1 MLFLRV
7 LLRPARVSPLVDRI
21 MVVLIATA
29 AATAPAMIL
38 PAPLR
43 VAAHALA
50 AGISPLVVLVA
61 MLHLWRQGV
70 RHAGTAAIGWGP
82 GLLVAVYLYLRVHDV
97 TPYHPWNHLLCPV
110 AVTFGCACFAWV
122 LAQSIRSVEER
133 TLIDPLTGLW
143 NRRWLAAEG
152 EAAIVRCRRSGGLL
166 SVAVFDA
173 DYFKQINDRWGHGVG
188 DVVLKHLAARATE
201 TLRPADRVAR
211 IGGEEL
217 CILLPDL
224 TAEQAAAAVER
235 VRATIEASGIGPLPA
250 GAVTISGGVAL
261 NRGGTVPFDA
271 LLHAADTALYRA
283 KEAGR
288 NRVAIAPQVTPAE
301 DAQSRRPSDGALQP
315 LFAGPDWARA
325 GGSPGD
331 TAPGRSRSALADL
344 HPRVLLVDN
353 VESAT
358 PTHEAVVLVAC
369 LGRAERV
376 ADAHLGIPSIR
387 RSEVGPRHRRVNRR
401 ISAGLR
407 ASAAAGAGPNGAG
420 RSAACSVPPPRPRA
434 ARRGGPGDRAS
445 APPRSWPRRP
455 PSARC
460 GGT

>member
-315 LFAGPDWARA
+315 LFAGPD
-325 GGSPGD
+325 
-331 TAPGRSRSALADL
+331 
-344 HPRVLLVDN
+344 
-353 VESAT
+353 
-358 PTHEAVVLVAC
+358 
-369 LGRAERV
+369 
-376 ADAHLGIPSIR
+376 
-387 RSEVGPRHRRVNRR
+387 
-401 ISAGLR
+401 
-407 ASAAAGAGPNGAG
+407 
-420 RSAACSVPPPRPRA
+420 
-434 ARRGGPGDRAS
+434 
-445 APPRSWPRRP
+445 
-455 PSARC
+455 
-460 GGT
+460 